1 MYYFCQPKQFM
12 MSSERE
18 SFFGERLKIARK
30 MAGMSLQD
38 LADKLKNVIT
48 KQALNKYELGLMY
61 PSSELILSLSEVLDI
76 KPDYFLRKEPIK
88 INELRF
94 RSRMNLPKKVEDSVI
109 EKARFYVERFI
120 EIEQILGIENVF
132 NNPIESFTI
141 ITEKDAEEAAKHL
154 RTSWELGLW
163 PIANVVEMI
172 ESKGVKVLFMSE
184 MDDVDG
190 FSFYVNDD
198 IPVLVV
204 NSEAKS
210 ISRIRFTII
219 HELAH
224 LLLNFAEEILADNKL
239 IEKLCHYFSSCFLL
253 PTEKLVA
260 KIGGM
265 FRKYIKIEELIQ
277 IKELYGISIRAIIH
291 RCEKLGV
298 ISSEYYKRWMVYL
311 NNQYGRKD
319 EPGEYRGV
327 EKPTLFDSLVQRAL
341 SENFISMSKAA
352 SLLNMSIEELRKG
365 DLCAG

>member
-1 MYYFCQPKQFM
+1 MNLG
-12 MSSERE
+12 RE

-38 LADKLKNVIT
+38 LADNLQNVIT
-48 KQALNKYELGLMY
+48 KQALNKYEMGLMY
-61 PSSELILSLSEVLDI
+61 PSSELILSLSEVLDL
-76 KPDYFLRKEPIK
+76 KPDFFLRKEPIK
-88 INELRF
+88 INELKF
-94 RSRMNLPKKVEDSVI
+94 RSRMNLPKKIEDSI
-109 EKARFYVERFI
+109 LEKARFYVERFI

-132 NNPIESFTI
+132 TNPIESYTI
-141 ITEKDAEEAAKHL
+141 ITEKDAEEAAMHL

-184 MDDVDG
+184 MDNVDG
-190 FSFYVNDD
+190 FSFYVNDA
-198 IPVLVV
+198 IPVLVI
-204 NSEAKS
+204 NSQAKS

-224 LLLNFAEEILADNKL
+224 LLLNFAEEILADSKL

-253 PTEKLVA
+253 PTIKLIS

-265 FRKYIKIEELIQ
+265 FRNYIKIEEFIQ
-277 IKELYGISIRAIIH
+277 IKVLYGISIRAIIH
-291 RCEKLGV
+291 RCEKLGI
-298 ISSEYYKRWMVYL
+298 ISYDYYKRWMVYL
-311 NNQYGRKD
+311 NKQYGSKD
-319 EPGEYRGV
+319 EPGEYKGV
-327 EKPTLFDSLVQRAL
+327 EKPILFESLVNRAF

-352 SLLNMSIEELRKG
+352 SLLNKSIEELRKG